1 MRKFAFTALTLLL
14 LVAFAIGVPSVV
26 RADEKIVINFAAQGD
41 STPATQA
48 VLDAFNES
56 QDEYEAVWI
65 DMTNDSGAMRT
76 QLINSLAAGSDEYDV
91 VSMDVVW
98 AGEFA
103 AAGYIEALDGYMR
116 DNKLSVRNYN
126 QGSISAGKYD
136 GKQFA
141 LPFFPDLGILYVRK
155 DIVSEEELEMLESGE
170 YTWEDLKDLA
180 AKYKGEEETVDGFV
194 YQSKQYEGLVCN
206 FNEFSD
212 NWRDIQAG
220 LEGMMMM
227 QEEAAPENILI
238 YTEGET
244 ANSFI
249 KGDSVFARNWPYQ
262 WGAIASEGEI
272 DQDQVAIAPL
282 PMGGTVGGWLLGMN
296 KNSSNP
302 EGAFALINFIT
313 GPEGQKIMSMEGGYL
328 PGFNEVLEDEEVIE
342 NNLLL
347 SMPGFVKALESTISR
362 PVAEDYAAVSDEL
375 QQAIHKYLAG
385 DMEIEDA
392 VEAIEEA
399 LAKAEPFEYPE
410 DEEVEETDED
420 VEDVEDEDVED
431 VEDEDETEETT
442 ED

>member
-1 MRKFAFTALTLLL
+1 MRKLAIVALSLVIVLSLFAGFGGHA
-14 LVAFAIGVPSVV
+14 AA
-26 RADEKIVINFAAQGD
+26 AEKTVINFAAQGD

-48 VLDAFNES
+48 VIDAFNAS
-56 QDEYEAVWI
+56 QDEYEAVWV

-76 QLINSLAAGSDEYDV
+76 QLINSLKAGSEEYDV

-103 AAGYIEALDGYMR
+103 AAGYIEALDGYMK
-116 DNKLSVRNYN
+116 DNKLSIRNYN
-126 QGSISAGKYD
+126 QGSMSAGKYD

-155 DIVSEEELEMLESGE
+155 DIVSEDELATLEAGE
-170 YTWEDLKDLA
+170 YTWDDLRELA
-180 AKYKGEEETVDGFV
+180 VKYKGEAGTVDGFV

-206 FNEFSD
+206 FNEFSN

-220 LEGMMMM
+220 LEAMKAM
-227 QEEAAPENILI
+227 QDDKAVPENILV

-272 DQDQVAIAPL
+272 TQDQVAIAPL
-282 PMGGTVGGWLLGMN
+282 PQGGTVGGWLLGLN
-296 KNSSNP
+296 KNSANKD
-302 EGAFALINFIT
+302 GAFALINFIT

-328 PGFNEVLEDEEVIE
+328 PGFNEVLKDEDVIE
-342 NNLLL
+342 SNKLLT
-347 SMPGFVKALESTISR
+347 MPGFVKALENTISR

-385 DMEIEDA
+385 ETEIEEA
-392 VEAIEEA
+392 VKAIEDA
-399 LAKAEPFEYPE
+399 LAKAEPFEEP
-410 DEEVEETDED
+410 VEETE
-420 VEDVEDEDVED
+420 EA
-431 VEDEDETEETT
+431 ETT
-442 ED
+442 ETTAG